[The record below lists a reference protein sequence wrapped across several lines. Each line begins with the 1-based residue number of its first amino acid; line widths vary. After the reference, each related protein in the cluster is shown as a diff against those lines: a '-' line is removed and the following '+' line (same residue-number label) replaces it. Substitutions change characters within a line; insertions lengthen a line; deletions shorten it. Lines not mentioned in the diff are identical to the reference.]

1 MPVTRQHG
9 PDACGQE
16 VGVAGAGA
24 RILCALPPRSA
35 YLLRGYLAA
44 LRSLP
49 PPMPSHLCQSPLRRG
64 LFPFITRWE
73 HQLRGKLER
82 PAPPARSGVGMGW
95 GGEGTGVGSAAPS
108 AGAGDKGLS
117 DPHYCLR
124 AAGLRGPRVAPGWSG
139 TVAGS
144 NLLVVS
150 RRDLCSCQAAFTAT
164 SELRPRAALLPR
176 PSVNGAKEK
185 GKQPKVPPLS
195 LRVL

>member
-1 MPVTRQHG
+1 MQGQNPVRSASALCLSTPRLPRCPSLPAPVNAIPPVPKPPGAARPFSFHRLLGAPAPRKAGETRRIG
-9 PDACGQE
+9 VGKE
-16 VGVAGAGA
+16 V
-24 RILCALPPRSA
+24 RDPPR
-35 YLLRGYLAA
+35 
-44 LRSLP
+44 
-49 PPMPSHLCQSPLRRG
+49 RRG
-64 LFPFITRWE
+64 L
-73 HQLRGKLER
+73 
-82 PAPPARSGVGMGW
+82 GW
-95 GGEGTGVGSAAPS
+95 GWGGGEGTGVGSAVPS

-117 DPHYCLR
+117 DRHYCLR

>member
-1 MPVTRQHG
+1 MQG
-9 PDACGQE
+9 PE
-16 VGVAGAGA
+16 S
-24 RILCALPPRSA
+24 CALCPRALPTCSA
-35 YLLRGYLAA
+35 AT
-44 LRSLP
+44 SLP
-49 PPMPSHLCQSPLRRG
+49 FAPCPRQCHPTSAKAPCGEAFFLSSPAGSTSSAESWRD
-64 LFPFITRWE
+64 
-73 HQLRGKLER
+73 GKNWGGEGGAR

-117 DPHYCLR
+117 DRHYCLR